1 MVVEKRK
8 VISTVENMVK
18 RANTRREQKLNV
30 PVGEVDAE
38 VERQASLS
46 LDRGRVIGDTQP
58 SGPTTPLS

>member
-58 SGPTTPLS
+58 FGPTTPLS